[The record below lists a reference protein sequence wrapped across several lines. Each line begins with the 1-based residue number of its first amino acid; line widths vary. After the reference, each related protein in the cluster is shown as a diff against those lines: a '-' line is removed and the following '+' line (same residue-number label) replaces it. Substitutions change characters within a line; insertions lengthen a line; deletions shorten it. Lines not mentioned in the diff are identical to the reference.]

1 MCPSSQYPVL
11 KVHAVRSIRFDRA
24 ARQGDILPDRR
35 GPEGGNLALHIL
47 FTNESWDPGTRQG
60 LINDHIS
67 QTDRMTSVFLLSD
80 VDASLIYP
88 NQN

>member
-1 MCPSSQYPVL
+1 MSILAVSGSQG
-11 KVHAVRSIRFDRA
+11 
-24 ARQGDILPDRR
+24 ARLR
-35 GPEGGNLALHIL
+35 GPSGSTGPRGKEIYCQTGGGPGGGNLALHIL